1 MNSYNTKD
9 GLLLLKIARDT
20 ITHFL
25 FKEPQQN
32 YEIRALPPALL
43 LKAGA
48 HIKLLKK
55 TDLRAYVGQMPSEL
69 PLYEVV
75 IQTALKAAQQDYRF
89 EPIRIEELP
98 QMRIELSVISPL
110 QRIININELNPDIHG
125 IYLRKNGKSGAY
137 LPLTA
142 KQNNWTKE
150 ELLGHCARDKAK
162 IEWDDWKTAEIYLFT
177 TKIFRE

>member
-1 MNSYNTKD
+1 MNSFTQKD
-9 GLLLLKIARDT
+9 GPLLLKIARDT

-25 FKEPQQN
+25 FKEPLES

-43 LKAGA
+43 QKAGA

-69 PLYEVV
+69 ALYEVV
-75 IQTALKAAQQDYRF
+75 IQTARKAAQNDYRF

-110 QRIININELNPDIHG
+110 QRMMSINDLNPDVHG

-137 LPLTA
+137 LPLSA

-162 IEWDDWKTAEIYLFT
+162 IEWDDWKTAEVFLFT